1 MPPSCVGWICSCSAA
16 AADDAQAVAPP
27 STPAIEATAGPVRGV
42 LLQYGFADPRAMPQS
57 GDEIDNP
64 LFGLLSAVAQAGSI
78 QGAARGL
85 GMSYR
90 HLWGSLKHWETV
102 LGQPLVTWQRGRPAR
117 LTPFAERL
125 LWAERRARVR
135 LAPHI
140 EALRH
145 ELQRVLDEAQDISR
159 EVLRIDASHDLMLP
173 QLQAQAESMGLQ
185 IELRF
190 AGSLDA
196 LRSLAEGR
204 CLVAGFHVPPLD
216 RSEHY
221 VRALKTLLKP
231 GLHKL
236 IGAMRRTQ
244 GLMVPPGNPHR
255 LHSLADVAAQGLRFA
270 AREPG
275 AGTRLLAE
283 HLAAQQGL
291 ALTDLRVAVTENS
304 HIAAATAVAS
314 GRADA
319 ALGIEAAARRC
330 GLAFVPLIEED
341 YYLVCLADALDLPAV
356 RLLRRA
362 LAAAAWA
369 QALDDTPGYAAAAE
383 PGAVLSLT
391 RALPWWRFRSTRAA
405 NTHPGA
411 DDAGP
416 HTARPD

>member
-1 MPPSCVGWICSCSAA
+1 V
-16 AADDAQAVAPP
+16 Q
-27 STPAIEATAGPVRGV
+27 
-42 LLQYGFADPRAMPQS
+42 LQYRFAEARAMPQS
-57 GDEIDNP
+57 GDDIDNP
-64 LFGLLSAVAQAGSI
+64 LFSLLSAVAQAGSI
-78 QGAARGL
+78 QGAARAL
-85 GMSYR
+85 EVSYR
-90 HLWGSLKHWETV
+90 HLWGSLKDWETV
-102 LGQPLVTWQRGRPAR
+102 LGQALVTWQRGQPAR

-135 LAPHI
+135 MAPHI

-145 ELQRVLDEAQDISR
+145 ELQRVLDEAQDVSR

-173 QLQAQAESMGLQ
+173 LLQAQAQRLGLQ

-196 LRSLAEGR
+196 LRSLSEGR

-221 VRALKTLLKP
+221 ARALKTLLKP

-244 GLMVPPGNPHR
+244 GLMVPPGNPCR
-255 LHSLADVAAQGLRFA
+255 LRSLADVAAQGLRFA

-283 HLAAQQGL
+283 HLAAQQGFSL
-291 ALTDLRVAVTENS
+291 QDLQVAVTENS
-304 HIAAATAVAS
+304 HIAAAAAVAS

-330 GLAFVPLIEED
+330 GLAFVPMIEED
-341 YYLVCLADALDLPAV
+341 YFLVCLADALDQLAV
-356 RLLRRA
+356 QLLRRA
-362 LAAAAWA
+362 LAAPAWA
-369 QALDDTPGYAAAAE
+369 QSLDDTPGYTAHQ
-383 PGAVLSLT
+383 PGQVLSLT
-391 RALPWWRFRSTRAA
+391 RALPWWHFRS
-405 NTHPGA
+405 PS
-411 DDAGP
+411 
-416 HTARPD
+416 TAP